1 MTFVPNPWFLA
12 LRPKTLPAAA
22 VPVVVGIAVAWAEG
36 TFVALP
42 ALAALVGALLI
53 QIGTNFVNDYFD
65 FVQGADTAAR
75 IGPTR
80 AVAAGLLTP
89 AAMKRAFVATFG
101 LAFLVGIYLVVRGG
115 WPIVI
120 IGLASIASG
129 IAYTAGRHSLAY
141 VGLGD
146 VFAFVFFG
154 PVAVA
159 GTHYVQALRWSETAL
174 LASIPIGCL
183 VVAILVVNN
192 VRDVDTD
199 RAAGKRTLA
208 ARLGRGFGRAEYV
221 TLLAAAFLT
230 PVLFLATGRTGW
242 PGLLPLL
249 AAPLALAPL
258 RAILGTTDGPTL
270 NRALGQ
276 TARLLAV
283 FGGLWAVGLGVG

>member
-1 MTFVPNPWFLA
+1 MPSPWLLA
-12 LRPKTLPAAA
+12 ARPKTLPAAA
-22 VPVVVGIAVAWAEG
+22 APVLVGIAVAWAEG
-36 TFVALP
+36 VFVLLP
-42 ALAALVGALLI
+42 ALAALLGALLI
-53 QIGTNFVNDYFD
+53 QIGTNFANDYFD
-65 FVQGADTAAR
+65 FVQGADTAER

-89 AAMKRAFVATFG
+89 AAMKRGFIVAFA

-115 WPIVI
+115 WPIVA

-141 VGLGD
+141 LGLGD
-146 VFAFVFFG
+146 LFAFVFFG

-159 GTHYVQALRWSETAL
+159 GTHYVQALAWSPAAL

-199 RAAGKRTLA
+199 RTAGKRTLP
-208 ARLGRGFGRAEYV
+208 ARFGRTFGRIEYMV
-221 TLLAAAFLT
+221 LLIAAYLT
-230 PVLFLATGRTGW
+230 PIAFLATGRAGW
-242 PGLLPLL
+242 LTLLPLATL
-249 AAPLALAPL
+249 PLAVPPL
-258 RAILGTTDGPTL
+258 RVVLGSTEGPAL
-270 NRALGQ
+270 NRALAH

-283 FGGLWAVGLGVG
+283 FGLLWAAGLAVG